1 MIFQEE
7 TWNKELCDTTDS
19 ISLSIAPLDWKR
31 FIKKKF
37 SFPFNFP
44 IAFDLLHSVC
54 EVHMCTE
61 ENIVIFFCKAYRCKT
76 VFTCCFS
83 KLKVF
88 VLPFWVS
95 PEKFSLK
102 LGLYWCLPGWT
113 SGFWF
118 CFGFF
123 CARISLKH
131 CSTDIEAKTYY
142 LVGGNAKTKVH
153 FLHQVWLSPNRE
165 GFSFQSIHM
174 WMVTRDLTQVDSL
187 IQEVSF
193 FIRSS
198 VTGLQ
203 DLDKT
208 LPTDKAQTNNLLSTS
223 QSLTPYRKHFGTQW
237 TD

>member
-1 MIFQEE
+1 MWHYWFY
-7 TWNKELCDTTDS
+7 
-19 ISLSIAPLDWKR
+19 
-31 FIKKKF
+31 F
-37 SFPFNFP
+37 SFHSTFRLKEIYKKEILFSIQFP
-44 IAFDLLHSVC
+44 NSFWFTSLCVWSTYVYWGKYSY
-54 EVHMCTE
+54 
-61 ENIVIFFCKAYRCKT
+61 FFCKAYRCKT

-88 VLPFWVS
+88 VLSFWVS

-102 LGLYWCLPGWT
+102 LGLHWCLPGWT

-131 CSTDIEAKTYY
+131 CSTDIEAETYY

-153 FLHQVWLSPNRE
+153 FPHQVWLSPNRE